1 MEQYTGLVLFFEILV
16 AVAGLG
22 ALAVGAKVVTN
33 LFKVK
38 R

>member
-1 MEQYTGLVLFFEILV
+1 MEIFFEILV
-16 AVAGLG
+16 ALAGLG
-22 ALAVGAKVVTN
+22 ALGFAIRVVAS